1 MMEPIEYMTTVQ
13 ARDKKGRKTLELPR
27 DVRDKFN
34 AGDHVKVTVR
44 KLK

>member
-1 MMEPIEYMTTVQ
+1 MDSVEYTTTVQ
-13 ARDKKGRKTLELPR
+13 ARDRKGRKTLELPR
-27 DVRDKFN
+27 DVRDKFD